1 MRDMGNR
8 PGEVADAAPVASI
21 KDLRKGMEVQGTV
34 KRVAEVGVFIDANL
48 DGEGFLHASEY
59 RPLGKNKGI
68 EFHEGDP
75 ITVWVKDVA
84 PDLKSFRATLKAPP
98 KYRMS
103 DLKPGMVVEGKVVR
117 IAKFGAFVDIGAK
130 TDGLVHV
137 SEMADDYVRNP
148 AEVVSVGDTVQVT
161 ILSVERNRI
170 SLSMK
175 AAEEGGEPIAET
187 VDASAEDEPLP
198 TAMELALQRAR
209 ERAEAHEKR
218 RAKATEPR
226 PRSSELDDII
236 ARTLKYHKEQTKKE

>member
-1 MRDMGNR
+1 MENR
-8 PGEVADAAPVASI
+8 SGEPMEAASVASI
-21 KDLRKGMEVQGTV
+21 QDLRKGMEVRGTV
-34 KRVAEVGVFIDANL
+34 KRVADVGVFIDANL

-59 RPLGKNKGI
+59 RPLGKDKGI
-68 EFHEGDP
+68 EFQEGEP
-75 ITVWVKDVA
+75 ITVWVKAVA

-137 SEMADDYVRNP
+137 SEMADDYIRNP
-148 AEVVSVGDTVQVT
+148 GDVVSVGDSVRVR
-161 ILSVERNRI
+161 ILSVERDRI

-175 AAEEGGEPIAET
+175 AAEEEEPVVAAADDST
-187 VDASAEDEPLP
+187 VEEPLP

-209 ERAEAHEKR
+209 QRAEAREKR
-218 RAKATEPR
+218 QAKGAEPR
-226 PRSSELDDII
+226 HRSSELDDII

>member
-1 MRDMGNR
+1 MANR
-8 PGEVADAAPVASI
+8 SGEPAEIASVASI
-21 KDLRKGMEVQGTV
+21 QDLRKGMEIRGTV
-34 KRVAEVGVFIDANL
+34 KRVADVGVFIDANL

-59 RPLGKNKGI
+59 RPLGKDKGL
-68 EFHEGDP
+68 EFHEGEP
-75 ITVWVKDVA
+75 ITVWVKAVA

-98 KYRMS
+98 KYQMS

-148 AEVVSVGDTVQVT
+148 GDVVSVGDNVQVRV
-161 ILSVERNRI
+161 LSVERDRI

-175 AAEEGGEPIAET
+175 AAEEAEEPVAE
-187 VDASAEDEPLP
+187 VAEAASDEPLP
-198 TAMELALQRAR
+198 TTMELALQRAR
-209 ERAEAHEKR
+209 QRAEAREKR
-218 RAKATEPR
+218 QTKSTATR
-226 PRSSELDDII
+226 HRSPELDEIF